1 MKKVLD
7 KGESSM
13 SNLLRDVTA
22 SQLRTDLPEFSSG
35 DTVRVH
41 VRIIESGKER
51 IQVFEGVVIAIS
63 GGGVSETFIIRKI
76 SGGIGV
82 ERNFPL
88 HSPIIAKI
96 EVVRRGKVRRNKIHY
111 IRDRKGKRARIKEK
125 I

>member
-63 GGGVSETFIIRKI
+63 GGGVSETFIVRKI